1 MSVLET
7 DIVDYVYLDERTAM
21 PVLVVS
27 DPLTWKP
34 PEDEDHLEA
43 LREKLN
49 TQIAF
54 VETGQIKGVWPGYA
68 GGLVKVEVM
77 ARHTLTRA
85 AREFY
90 GHASGVMQAANMQLD
105 FCLCDA

>member
-7 DIVDYVYLDERTAM
+7 DIVDYVYLDEDEVT

-34 PEDEDHLEA
+34 PEDESHLEA

-49 TQIAF
+49 SQIAF
-54 VETGQIKGVWPGYA
+54 VETGQIRGVWPGYQ
-68 GGLVKVEVM
+68 GGLVRVEVI
-77 ARHTLTRA
+77 ARHALNQA
-85 AREFY
+85 AEEFY
-90 GHASGVMQAANMQLD
+90 GVAGRVMRQANMDLQ
-105 FCLCDA
+105 FHLCDA

>member
-7 DIVDYVYLDERTAM
+7 DIIDYAYVDERDMM

-34 PEDEDHLEA
+34 PEDETHLDA
-43 LREKLN
+43 LRDKLN

-54 VETGQIKGVWPGYA
+54 VESGQIRGIWPGYA
-68 GGLVKVEVM
+68 GGLIKVEVM
-77 ARHTLTRA
+77 ARYALNRA
-85 AREFY
+85 AQEFY
-90 GHASGVMQAANMQLD
+90 GVAARTMKQANMRLD